1 MFWQDDV
8 ISEYSE
14 VRKFHLE
21 EFSNVGITKTFPKKT
36 LIKFDKDKCVVL
48 ITSGRVKVSITNA
61 NGSEKILYILSE
73 GDLIGEID
81 FFVSGNL
88 PYDVCTIEE
97 TVIRDISKDVMTKM
111 IKNNTEIYPNIIK
124 SIIRKYQITSS
135 QLTDNVFEDS
145 EGKIASIILR
155 MAGQEG
161 QLIDG
166 RIEYFYL
173 KQQDIAD
180 LLGSSR
186 VTVSRGLT
194 KFKKE
199 GLIDIKGRKL
209 IILDKE
215 KLEKY
220 IHR

>member
-220 IHR
+220 IQR